1 MTPALTSLV
10 VLGIALLL
18 YITEWIP
25 FGVTAVGACVAMA
38 LLGVVEFPVAF
49 SGFASD
55 VVFLVG
61 GMVVVGAALA
71 ESGASQLLGEALLKR
86 AGASE
91 RGLLVVA
98 ALVAAGLSAF
108 LNNTSVTAMFIPV
121 IMGMAASSQGRI
133 RPSNLLMTIAFAASA
148 GGMLTLVGSTP
159 PLIVQGVLER
169 AGLRPFGF
177 FEFAWV
183 GGPVVLL
190 LVAYSLLFG
199 YPMTQ
204 RLVARRPAGM
214 VAAWVAETGES
225 SPPRNRRKIAVT
237 SGVMVLCVGLFAF
250 GSHVVPV
257 GLTAMLGAVL
267 VIATGCISDVAAYR
281 RMDWNTVFV
290 LAGSMG
296 IAAALDKSGGGKLL
310 ADLVLRSL
318 GPAVSPF
325 TVLAAVSGLGL
336 VLTQITSNTAVTA
349 MLAPIA
355 LFLSHQMGVSPYPMM
370 MALAATCAAGFAT
383 PVATPPNTLV
393 LTAGYRFTDYVLVG
407 GLLTLLAYGLVL
419 LVVPLVWPF

>member
-1 MTPALTSLV
+1 VTPALASLV
-10 VLGIALLL
+10 VLGVTLFF
-18 YITEWIP
+18 YVTEWIP
-25 FGVTAVGACVAMA
+25 LGITAVAACVAMA
-38 LLGVVEFPVAF
+38 LLGVVDFPVAF

-61 GMVVVGAALA
+61 GMVVVGAALV
-71 ESGASQLLGEALLKR
+71 ESGASQLLGETLLKR

-98 ALVAAGLSAF
+98 ILVAGVLSAF
-108 LNNTSVTAMFIPV
+108 LNNTTVTAMFIPV
-121 IMGMAASSQGRI
+121 IMGMTVPSGGRI
-133 RPSNLLMTIAFAASA
+133 RPGNILMLIAFATSA
-148 GGMLTLVGSTP
+148 GGMMTLVGSTP
-159 PLIVQGVLER
+159 TLIVQGVLER
-169 AGLRPFGF
+169 SGLRPFGF

-183 GGPVVLL
+183 GAPVLL
-190 LVAYSLLFG
+190 ILLVYSLLLG
-199 YPMTQ
+199 YPTMQ
-204 RLVARRPAGM
+204 RVMARRQPGIAE
-214 VAAWVAETGES
+214 AWVAGNGTM
-225 SPPRNRRKIAVT
+225 SPPRNKRKIAIT
-237 SGVMVLCVGLFAF
+237 SGVMLLCVGLFAS
-250 GSHVVPV
+250 GAIPV

-267 VIATGCISDVAAYR
+267 VITTGCISDVAAYR

-296 IAAALDKSGGGKLL
+296 IAAALDRSGGGMLL
-310 ADLVLRSL
+310 ADAVLRSL
-318 GPAVSPF
+318 GPSVSPF

-355 LFLSHQMGVSPYPMM
+355 LFLSQQMGVSPYPMM

-393 LTAGYRFTDYVLVG
+393 LTAGYRFTDYLVVG
-407 GLLTLLAYGLVL
+407 GLLTAICYGVVIL
-419 LVVPLVWPF
+419 LVPLIWPF

>member
-1 MTPALTSLV
+1 MTPALVSLV
-10 VLGIALLL
+10 VLACTLLL
-18 YITEWIP
+18 YVTEWLPLGI
-25 FGVTAVGACVAMA
+25 TAVGACVAMA
-38 LLGVVEFPVAF
+38 LLGVVDFPVAF

-61 GMVVVGAALA
+61 GMVVVGAALV
-71 ESGASQLLGEALLKR
+71 ESGASQLLGETLLKR
-86 AGASE
+86 AGTRE
-91 RGLLVVA
+91 RALLAVSI
-98 ALVAAGLSAF
+98 LVAGVLSGF
-108 LNNTSVTAMFIPV
+108 LNNTTVTAMFIPV
-121 IMGMAASSQGRI
+121 IMGMAVSSQGRI
-133 RPSNLLMTIAFAASA
+133 RPANLLMTIAFATSA
-148 GGMLTLVGSTP
+148 GGMMTLVGSTP

-183 GGPVVLL
+183 GAPVLL
-190 LVAYSLLFG
+190 MLLAYSLLFG

-204 RLVARRPAGM
+204 RIVARRSAGI
-214 VAAWVAETGES
+214 APAWVAGSSET
-225 SPPRNRRKIAVT
+225 PARRSRSKILIT
-237 SGVMVLCVGLFAF
+237 SGVMVLCVGLFAS
-250 GSHVVPV
+250 GLIPV

-296 IAAALDKSGGGKLL
+296 IAAALDKSGGGRLL
-310 ADLVLRSL
+310 ADLVLQSL
-318 GPAVSPF
+318 GPSVSPF

-336 VLTQITSNTAVTA
+336 VLTQVTSNTAVTA

-355 LFLSHQMGVSPYPMM
+355 LFLSQQMGVSPYPMM

-407 GLLTLLAYGLVL
+407 GLLTLLAYGLVISI
-419 LVVPLVWPF
+419 VPLVWPF

>member
-1 MTPALTSLV
+1 MTPALLSLV
-10 VLGIALLL
+10 VLGFALIL

-25 FGVTAVGACVAMA
+25 LGITAVGACVAMA

-61 GMVVVGAALA
+61 GMVVVGSALV

-98 ALVAAGLSAF
+98 ILVAAGLSAF
-108 LNNTSVTAMFIPV
+108 LNNTTVTAMFIPV
-121 IMGMAASSQGRI
+121 IMGMAVSSQGRI
-133 RPSNLLMTIAFAASA
+133 RPSNLLMTIAFATSA
-148 GGMLTLVGSTP
+148 GGMMTLVGSTP

-183 GGPVVLL
+183 GAPVLMIL
-190 LVAYSLLFG
+190 LVYSILFG

-204 RLVARRPAGM
+204 RIVARRPMG
-214 VAAWVAETGES
+214 VAEAWVADKGTTA
-225 SPPRNRRKIAVT
+225 PPRNKRKIVIT
-237 SGVMVLCVGLFAF
+237 SGVMVLCVGLFAS
-250 GSHVVPV
+250 GAIPV

-296 IAAALDKSGGGKLL
+296 IAAALDKSGGGPLL

-318 GPAVSPF
+318 GPSVSPF

-355 LFLSHQMGVSPYPMM
+355 LFLSQQMGVSPYPMM

-393 LTAGYRFTDYVLVG
+393 LTAGYRFTDYLAVG
-407 GLLTLLAYGLVL
+407 GLLTALSFGVVIL
-419 LVVPLVWPF
+419 LVPIIWPF